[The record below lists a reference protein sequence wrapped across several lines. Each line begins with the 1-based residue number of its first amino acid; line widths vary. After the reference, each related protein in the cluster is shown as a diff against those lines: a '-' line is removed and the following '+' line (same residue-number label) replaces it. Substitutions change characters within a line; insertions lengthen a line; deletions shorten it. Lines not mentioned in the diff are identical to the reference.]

1 MLVVKRKE
9 WKRMKRILV
18 VSTLGYQRLETIL
31 KNLERML
38 KAKEECEFYIVN
50 ENYGS
55 SKPNDIKF
63 KNYIFTSDSTND
75 EEMNKI
81 YNGVKKWPKFDFSL
95 QTDEYAVT
103 ILALINEK
111 LNLPGLTLDD
121 MNKFRDKV
129 SMKQKLGNDINKPI
143 LYTLE
148 DVKNNKVEY
157 PVIIKPRT
165 FAASKGVKLITD
177 KECLLNEIN
186 DKCVDYS
193 RVSIDTMDDY
203 EIEQY
208 INGNVYHI
216 DGIVF
221 EEKIIFCVASQ
232 YIGSCFEYAQG
243 KLLGSIK
250 ATKIQQRQ
258 ARAFVEKIHR
268 DLVIPDGVFHL
279 EAFYYKG
286 EFVFLEI
293 GIRPGGAEI
302 VPTIKAATGV
312 DLAEEHIKCQLGIKP
327 KLGKNTESIFGW
339 LNFPREFR
347 FEKDKD
353 KYVKEVILPKYTSQY
368 LYSSSI
374 PEIGDRATEDFV
386 HYDSALGSFIFV
398 GEDRNAI
405 KNEMKV
411 YAEEY
416 KVIIE

>member
-1 MLVVKRKE
+1 
-9 WKRMKRILV
+9 MKKIFV
-18 VSTLGYQRLETIL
+18 VSTLGYQRLESVL
-31 KNLERML
+31 KNLEKILRA
-38 KAKEECEFYIVN
+38 KDPKEEWEFYIVN

-55 SKPNDIKF
+55 SMPDNIKF

-81 YNGVKKWPKFDFSL
+81 YNGVNNWPEFDYSL

-111 LNLPGLTLDD
+111 LKLSGLTLDD
-121 MNKFRDKV
+121 EHKFRDKV
-129 SMKQKLGNDINKPI
+129 TMKQKLGNDINKPI

-148 DVKNNKVEY
+148 DVKNNTVEY

-177 KECLLNEIN
+177 KKSLLNEMN
-186 DKCVDYS
+186 DKHVDYS
-193 RVSIDTMDDY
+193 RASIDTMDDY

-208 INGNVYHI
+208 INGDVYHI

-250 ATKIQQRQ
+250 ATDIQQRQ
-258 ARAFVEKIHR
+258 AQSFAEKIHR
-268 DLVIPDGVFHL
+268 DLVIPNGVFHL
-279 EAFYYKG
+279 EAFYYNG

-293 GIRPGGAEI
+293 GMRPGGAEI
-302 VPTIKAATGV
+302 VPAIKAATGV
-312 DLAEEHIKCQLGIKP
+312 DLANEHIKCQLGIKP
-327 KLGKNTESIFGW
+327 KFGKNTEAIFGW
-339 LNFPREFR
+339 LNFPREFE
-347 FEKDKD
+347 FEKDKYI
-353 KYVKEVILPKYTSQY
+353 KKIILPQYTPQY

-374 PEIGDRATEDFV
+374 PKIGDRATEDFV
-386 HYDSALGSFIFV
+386 HYDSSLGSFIFV
-398 GEDRNAI
+398 GKDRDAI
-405 KNEMKV
+405 KDEMKV
-411 YAEEY
+411 YAEQY
-416 KVIIE
+416 KVIVG